1 MGLSGYRRK
10 YNDTGLFRSRRVQY
24 ADGQTIKG
32 KIGDIVDAGE
42 EAEDYGYEEDS
53 ITVYSEGKAVTIP
66 QSEIKSIETL

>member
-1 MGLSGYRRK
+1 MI
-10 YNDTGLFRSRRVQY
+10 TCT
-24 ADGQTIKG
+24 DGQKKKK

>member
-1 MGLSGYRRK
+1 MITTINVWDFQDIDG
-10 YNDTGLFRSRRVQY
+10 NIMITCT
-24 ADGQTIKG
+24 DGQTIRG

-53 ITVYSEGKAVTIP
+53 ITVYSGGKVVTIP